1 MSTFGGISA
10 MGDAMQAAMQAM
22 AITAKNIANANTPG
36 YSRED
41 ISFIPS
47 DGTGGPIVVAD
58 DPERIRDESLDGQ
71 YREDNADYQE
81 FKTILEGLEGI
92 ESIISEV
99 DGGLSS
105 ALSEMEA
112 ALQAFINDPTDVDA
126 ANAFR
131 TATQKVTSI
140 LNTYYDG
147 LVGMA
152 ETAIEQLE
160 QDMTEINQLLNQIA
174 AINEEIRIAEAV
186 GEVPPEMLD
195 ARDMYLDQLSNYLEF
210 EVTENDDG
218 TINIITEGANGE
230 EVYLLDNRDHDN
242 VKVAELD
249 IRTGGYPDV
258 PITIVDE
265 TSGATL
271 DPDSGSLSGSL
282 MLLNGKGSYA
292 GSGEESFNGIP
303 YYVEAFN
310 DFAQTFVDVV
320 NKNQNPP
327 ILVCGEPPAGTIAI
341 SDEWAQDP
349 MNINTADGALGQMLS
364 DMNSDD
370 ITWPNGDTCSMQD
383 YVGTILANNANDT
396 NYYRDMTET
405 KEAIVLASAN
415 ERASVMLVNIDEE
428 LMKMKTY
435 QYQFEACAAMM
446 KTMNEMMD
454 VILMLGEY

>member
-36 YSRED
+36 YSREEVN
-41 ISFIPS
+41 FIPS

-58 DPERIRDESLDGQ
+58 DPERIRDEALDGQ
-71 YREDNADYQE
+71 YRDENADYQE

-112 ALQAFINDPTDVDA
+112 ALQAFIADPTDVDA

-152 ETAIEQLE
+152 ETTIEQLK
-160 QDMTEINQLLNQIA
+160 QDCEEVNQLIDQIA
-174 AINEEIRIAEAV
+174 LINEEIRIAEAT

-195 ARDMYLDQLSNYLEF
+195 ARDLYLDQLSNYIDF
-210 EVTENDDG
+210 DVTENEDG
-218 TINIITEGANGE
+218 TINIVTKDANGND
-230 EVYLLDNRDHDN
+230 VYLLDNRDHNN
-242 VKVAELD
+242 VEKAHLTLD
-249 IRTGGYPDV
+249 TSGYPTS
-258 PITIVDE
+258 PITIKD
-265 TSGATL
+265 TNSGATL
-271 DPDSGSLSGSL
+271 DPTSGSMSGSL
-282 MLLNGKGSYA
+282 MILNGQGCY
-292 GSGEESFNGIP
+292 GDPSFNGLP
-303 YYVEAFN
+303 YYVESFN
-310 DFAQTFVDVV
+310 DFAQIFVDTI

-327 ILVCGEPPAGTIAI
+327 ILVCGEPPAGTIRI
-341 SDEWAQDP
+341 SDEWQQDP
-349 MNINTADGALGQMLS
+349 MNINTDELHNILQA
-364 DMNSDD
+364 MNDP
-370 ITWPNGDTCSMQD
+370 IKWPNGDECSMQD

-405 KEAIVLASAN
+405 KEAIVLATAN
-415 ERASVMLVNIDEE
+415 ERASVMMVSIDEE